1 MFILIFSLISN
12 VLRQT
17 GSSLSSVKKSD
28 NLYVLTPIDPMRR
41 MSLRLSADQ
50 PINIEREQLI
60 LCGFLGDVTK
70 PRDEAMCVELAER
83 HQFVDS

>member
-28 NLYVLTPIDPMRR
+28 NLYVLTLIDPMRR
-41 MSLRLSADQ
+41 ISLRLSAYTY
-50 PINIEREQLI
+50 IEREQLI
-60 LCGFLGDVTK
+60 LCGFLGDATK
-70 PRDEAMCVELAER
+70 PRDEAMCVELVER